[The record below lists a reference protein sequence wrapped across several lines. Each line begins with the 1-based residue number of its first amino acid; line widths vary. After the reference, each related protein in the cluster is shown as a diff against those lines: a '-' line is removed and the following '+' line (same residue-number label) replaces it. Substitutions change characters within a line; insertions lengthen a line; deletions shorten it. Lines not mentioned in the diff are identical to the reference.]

1 MQLTYRFRVKDKH
14 AVRLF
19 AQAAAVNFV
28 WNYCNEVQKKAVE
41 SGRKWLNWNDLDK
54 LTRGATKAGLDL
66 HSQTVQQICKQYDTS
81 RKQHCKPWLNW
92 RKTHGARRSLG
103 WVPFNQQ
110 AIEVCDGGFAFR
122 GVTYDVFMHRPLPEG
137 AKIGCGSFSED
148 SRGRWYINIPVE
160 VSEAAQATNDRV
172 GIDLGTKTLA
182 TLSCGAK
189 IAMPAFY
196 RASEEK
202 LATSQRA
209 RKSKRVK
216 AIHAKIRN
224 RRKDFLHKATTR
236 LVQQFGFIAVGD
248 VSPSKL
254 ARTNMAKS
262 VLDAGWSDFRTML
275 SWKSRLRGG
284 GMCLEV
290 CEHLTTQACSE
301 CGCLP
306 PSRPR
311 GIAGLRI
318 REWTCDDCGAV
329 HDRDQNAALNI
340 LRLGLQALVEGANAR
355 RRGLRSRRLQAAE
368 SSLLFRRSASIP
380 TFEGAAQ

>member
-1 MQLTYRFRVKDKH
+1 MQLTYRYRVKDKQV
-14 AVRLF
+14 AQLR

-28 WNYCNEVQKKAVE
+28 WNYCNEMQTKAAKE
-41 SGRKWLNWNDLDK
+41 GRKWLGYHDLDR
-54 LTRGATKAGLDL
+54 LTKGATKAGLDL
-66 HSQTVQQICKQYDTS
+66 HSQTVQKVCKQYDTS
-81 RKQHCKPWLNW
+81 RQQHRKPWLNW
-92 RKTHGARRSLG
+92 RKTRGVRRSLG

-110 AIEVCDGGFAFR
+110 ALKFSDGAFVFR
-122 GVTYDVFMHRPLPEG
+122 GGRYDVWLHRPLPEG
-137 AKIGCGSFSED
+137 AKIGSGSFSED

-160 VSEAAQATNDRV
+160 VPEAAQAVNARV

-182 TLSCGAK
+182 TLSDGDK

-196 RASEEK
+196 RATEAK
-202 LATSQRA
+202 LATLQWA
-209 RKSKRVK
+209 RKGKRVK

-224 RRKDFLHKATTR
+224 RRKDFLHKESTK
-236 LVQQFGFIAVGD
+236 LVKQYGFIAVGN

-262 VLDAGWSDFRTML
+262 VLDAGWSDLRTML

-290 CEHLTTQACSE
+290 PEHLTTQTCSE

-318 REWTCDDCGAV
+318 RDWTCDDCGAV
-329 HDRDQNAALNI
+329 HDRDVNAARNI
-340 LRLGLQALVEGANAR
+340 LRIGLDALEEGARAR
-355 RRGLRSRRLQAAE
+355 KQELRSPCLEAGE
-368 SSLLFRRSASIP
+368 
-380 TFEGAAQ
+380 

>member
-14 AVRLF
+14 IARLK

-28 WNYCNEVQKKAVE
+28 WNFCNEVQIRAAKE
-41 SGRKWLNWNDLDK
+41 GRRWLGYHDLDR
-54 LTRGATKAGLDL
+54 LTKGATKAGIDL
-66 HSQTVQQICKQYDTS
+66 HSQTVQKICEQYDTS
-81 RKQHCKPWLNW
+81 RQQHRKPWLAW
-92 RKTHGARRSLG
+92 RKTRGSRRSLG

-110 AIEVCDGGFAFR
+110 ALKFRDGGYVFR
-122 GVTYDVFMHRPLPEG
+122 GETYNVFLHRQLPES

-148 SRGRWYINIPVE
+148 SRGRWYINVPVE
-160 VSEAAQATNDRV
+160 VAEATQAVNSRV
-172 GIDLGTKTLA
+172 GIDLGTKALA
-182 TLSCGAK
+182 RLSVGDK

-196 RASEEK
+196 RTREAK

-224 RRKDFLHKATTR
+224 RRKDFLHKETTK
-236 LVQQFGFIAVGD
+236 LVRQYGLTVVGD

-290 CEHLTTQACSE
+290 PEHLTTQTCSE
-301 CGCLP
+301 CGSLCT
-306 PSRPR
+306 SRPR

-318 REWTCDDCGAV
+318 RDWTCEDCGAV
-329 HDRDQNAALNI
+329 HDRDVNAARNI
-340 LRLGLQALVEGANAR
+340 LRVGLHALVEGAHA
-355 RRGLRSRRLQAAE
+355 GKQESRSPCLQAGE
-368 SSLLFRRSASIP
+368 
-380 TFEGAAQ
+380 